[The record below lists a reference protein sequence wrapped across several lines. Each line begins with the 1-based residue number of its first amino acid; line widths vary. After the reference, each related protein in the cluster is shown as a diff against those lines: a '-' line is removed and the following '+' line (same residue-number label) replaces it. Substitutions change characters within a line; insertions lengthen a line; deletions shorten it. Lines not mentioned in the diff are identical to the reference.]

1 MAKDALQSKR
11 FQLNN
16 TDIQRWVRSAL
27 EWLAPLGLIYFG
39 QVAVYIADGF
49 SIQDFIPNNAL
60 QGALA
65 LYVVNQLYG
74 LSKRFA
80 NGK

>member
-1 MAKDALQSKR
+1 MASKR
-11 FQLNN
+11 FTLNES
-16 TDIQRWVRSAL
+16 DLQKWVISAL
-27 EWLAPLGLIYFG
+27 EWVAPLGLIYFG

-49 SIQDFIPNNAL
+49 SFADFIPNNAL

-80 NGK
+80 SGK

>member
-1 MAKDALQSKR
+1 MKKW
-11 FQLNN
+11 FY
-16 TDIQRWVRSAL
+16 SAL
-27 EWLAPLGLIYFG
+27 EWVAPLGLIYFG
-39 QVAVYIADGF
+39 QIAIYIADGF

-74 LSKRFA
+74 LSKRFSA
-80 NGK
+80 GK

>member
-1 MAKDALQSKR
+1 MKSRKWS
-11 FQLNN
+11 LNE
-16 TDIQRWVRSAL
+16 TDMKKWFYSAL
-27 EWLAPLGLIYFG
+27 EWVAPLGLIYFG
-39 QVAVYIADGF
+39 QIAIYIADGF

-74 LSKRFA
+74 LSKRFSA
-80 NGK
+80 GK

>member
-1 MAKDALQSKR
+1 MKNSKKFR
-11 FQLNN
+11 LNKSDLEKW
-16 TDIQRWVRSAL
+16 TKSAL

-49 SIQDFIPNNAL
+49 SFQDFIPNNAL

-74 LSKRFA
+74 LSKRFSS
-80 NGK
+80 GK